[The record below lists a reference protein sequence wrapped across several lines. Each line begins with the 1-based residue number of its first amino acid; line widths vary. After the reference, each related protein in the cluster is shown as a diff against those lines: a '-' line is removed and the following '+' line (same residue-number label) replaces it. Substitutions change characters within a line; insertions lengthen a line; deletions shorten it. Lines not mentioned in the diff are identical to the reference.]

1 MIFNVTAR
9 VREHLAKNFGLT
21 SDATD
26 AQARELLSAKYM
38 DGLIDLKTISE
49 LGGPTVTITQFST
62 KYITVGMRAVLNEHC
77 GLSPEASDEQAA
89 EHLLKCYKD
98 STISFS
104 MIRAILKQSPGN
116 PLSDG
121 DKAMSAIDTK
131 TGAPVTPSEV
141 MATAAKAT
149 NGGTGTHI
157 HVKDASAR
165 YDGTKSTAV
174 HMKTK
179 TPVFDE
185 GGKQVCYPSQ
195 RDFAK
200 AGALFKLKATKD
212 KISVALNEHEL
223 ALLEEMYHTEKW
235 CGLVGNQWETGIT
248 GADRVKSLLND
259 STSGGQHVVPEWFD
273 EAAVIFPL
281 LTGELF
287 PFIDLRPVPRGSQ
300 VDGASVGNP
309 SVSWGTAEGTAISVF
324 DTASLVGE
332 LDTNIHPITCSI
344 HVGRDFLADSVVDI
358 GKVLMTN
365 VGEAM
370 AKELDRVIALG
381 SGTNTPEGIFVASG
395 LGAPT
400 AANGNGGPP
409 IVADY
414 EGLMFAVAKQYRTPA
429 NRCVFLANDTTYS
442 RARGIAV
449 GSGDARR
456 VFGMDHSSYML
467 LEHPFK
473 IQNDVA
479 NTQIAYGALSKYR
492 MYRRQAVEMRY
503 EEGGDYLA
511 RTNKALLVFRGRY
524 GGRVADPSGFA
535 KITNAQS

>member
-9 VREHLAKNFGLT
+9 ARAYLAKHFGL
-21 SDATD
+21 SADATD
-26 AQARELLSAKYM
+26 EQVRELLTEKYT
-38 DGLIDLKTISE
+38 DGAIDMKTIGE
-49 LGGPTVTITQFST
+49 LTGSKVTITAFST
-62 KYITVGMRAVLNEHC
+62 KFITPGLRAALTEHY
-77 GLSPEASDEQAA
+77 GLAPDATAEQAA

-98 STISFS
+98 STISLS
-104 MIRAILKQSPGN
+104 TIREVLEKDPNSPISSGA
-116 PLSDG
+116 
-121 DKAMSAIDTK
+121 KAMSATDTK
-131 TGAPVTPSEV
+131 TGAPVSPSDV
-141 MATAAKAT
+141 MATLAKAT
-149 NGGTGTHI
+149 NGGTGSI
-157 HVKDASAR
+157 RVKDASER

-212 KISVALNEHEL
+212 EISVALNEHEL

-248 GADRVKSLLND
+248 GADRIKSLLND

-273 EAAVIFPL
+273 EAAVTFPL
-281 LTGELF
+281 LHGELF
-287 PFIDLRPVPRGSQ
+287 PFVDLRPVPRGSS

-344 HVGRDFLADSVVDI
+344 HVGRDFLADSVIDI

-370 AKELDRVIALG
+370 AKELDRVIASG
-381 SGTNTPEGIFVASG
+381 GGTNTPEGIFVASG
-395 LGAPT
+395 LGDPT
-400 AANGNGGPP
+400 AANGNAGPP
-409 IVADY
+409 LVADY

-449 GSGDARR
+449 GATDERR

-473 IQNDVA
+473 IQNDIA

-524 GGRVADPSGFA
+524 GGRVVDPSAFA
-535 KITNAQS
+535 KITNAKT